1 MNIPHKYIRIIDTK
15 EGKIEEDIK
24 KLSSDDFNIKLV
36 LGFVSPH
43 INFENTA
50 KKIKSLF
57 SSNVKVIL
65 TTTAGELCTFNLE

>member
-43 INFENTA
+43 INFENTE
-50 KKIKSLF
+50 KKIKSRFL
-57 SSNVKVIL
+57 SNVKNML
-65 TTTAGELCTFNLE
+65 TTTAGEICTLNL